1 MYPVPLDCQQIFEGN
16 LLDEEKAEFGKS
28 NITVINQIL
37 LFGNI
42 IIDSVLI
49 ISSINIFYIDYL
61 VKVLLFIHSQ
71 TI

>member
-1 MYPVPLDCQQIFEGN
+1 
-16 LLDEEKAEFGKS
+16 LDEEKAEFGKS